1 MLVGG
6 LIELIGTSLVIMVM
20 MRGRRCRIQA
30 GLCWPGWLWRLLLPS
45 SFGRSR
51 AHFARRRLDPVN
63 NPLMMP
69 ASVWNEA
76 GARTARCNPLT
87 LSNHPFCCCS
97 LSHIKIS
104 QFSCNGFQRFKVIG
118 VIDGSLDR
126 FSFELLSQTQIHS
139 STRK

>member
-6 LIELIGTSLVIMVM
+6 PTELMGTSFAIMVM

-30 GLCWPGWLWRLLLPS
+30 GLCWPGWLWRLLLLS

-51 AHFARRRLDPVN
+51 AHFARRRLDQVN
-63 NPLMMP
+63 NPLTMP
-69 ASVWNEA
+69 ASVWNDS
-76 GARTARCNPLT
+76 GARTARYNPLT
-87 LSNHPFCCCS
+87 LSNYPCCCS
-97 LSHIKIS
+97 SLSNVKIS